1 MDRITRLEMQII
13 AMDKRNEKAKRKRTL
28 TALGVIAA
36 AIYIILFWNGE
47 LKSPIEYLLGV
58 PASIIAAGMYFYIS
72 LLIFTPIFTAAQE
85 ENRALERLE
94 IELQRLRNEEMENK
108 KTEM

>member
-36 AIYIILFWNGE
+36 AIYIILFWIGE
-47 LKSPIEYLLGV
+47 FKSPVEYLLGV
-58 PASIIAAGMYFYIS
+58 PASIFAAGMYFYIN

-85 ENRALERLE
+85 ENRALERLKM
-94 IELQRLRNEEMENK
+94 ELWRLKSEDAENK
-108 KTEM
+108 